1 MAATTTSMPRLRR
14 CVVKIQRIKLHENA
28 ILTGQEPISSQNA
41 IPSPTNPPEA
51 RAGACDTSVF
61 QPDRNSTMCVSRT
74 QMNVTGANLPN
85 ATISPFRI
93 RIKKLP
99 VPKPVETATPVQPTT
114 VSPVQVRLKRIPL
127 AKPAETVASAPP
139 TTTTPV
145 RVRIKRFP
153 LAKPAETATSA
164 QSTTTQAERG
174 HRFFHRDQPPT
185 RSRSSVTRNVYE
197 FLSQSQ
203 IEDDKNREDPAADI
217 IKKMVSAGKACVM
230 IRSKKDGRQRAKPV
244 KKVRPVGKRR
254 QCSLKN
260 LETSKSKEGTPEKR
274 IPLAPAAAALS
285 PILEPDNDV
294 IGSSDSEAPNA
305 GPFQVSVSVH
315 SPPQARFSVQRNAS
329 THHPNTPPLHDGAYS
344 HLARSVLLNE
354 TKTHYPTNSIERR
367 RQLVNMARKFVST
380 PLRRKSPSSNVTAS
394 AISPI
399 PRQTVVASPSG
410 GASPWRVSD
419 ESAMPNTFVFGF
431 NTSQLPSYSSDHIQ
445 RRQHVYVPDEAAAAA
460 GPVEDPPNEESI
472 CPALNEHSLGSNA
485 NDSNEENLPPT
496 VAHKTPTT
504 ANDQEDAENVENVVH
519 LPNPRRTLQERAP
532 LKDINILD
540 VVVLPSWKKNIQ
552 VTPITPTK
560 ATTPA
565 MTSSPA
571 NQFFGFD
578 EFLEEE
584 NSPKRRRT
592 ERNTTVQTPSKSG
605 HLFGFEEF
613 LEGDEA
619 AESRGSTSAPQNV
632 TLHEKLQRL
641 KQLRPT
647 EKELPQ
653 VSTAPLRRAGDCFG
667 ELQPQQR
674 DIRDVLC
681 STMLSETTKRQPAL
695 AADES
700 AGLFKDSEPDLE
712 TTFDAKAHRR
722 TYVKEKPKRKRKQ
735 RVQVLYIDSG
745 SSEDEDGENEPDS
758 RDNSVESPK
767 KRGPGPRQKR
777 PRKDV
782 EHEAKL
788 QEFITSFN
796 KECEE
801 VQNYSLVIE

>member
-1 MAATTTSMPRLRR
+1 
-14 CVVKIQRIKLHENA
+14 
-28 ILTGQEPISSQNA
+28 
-41 IPSPTNPPEA
+41 
-51 RAGACDTSVF
+51 
-61 QPDRNSTMCVSRT
+61 MCVSRT
-74 QMNVTGANLPN
+74 QINVTGANLPN

-114 VSPVQVRLKRIPL
+114 VSPVQVRLKRIRL
-127 AKPAETVASAPP
+127 AKPAETAASAPP

-145 RVRIKRFP
+145 RVRIKRIP

-260 LETSKSKEGTPEKR
+260 LESSKSKEGTPEKR

-380 PLRRKSPSSNVTAS
+380 PLRPITFNV
-394 AISPI
+394 
-399 PRQTVVASPSG
+399 
-410 GASPWRVSD
+410 D
-419 ESAMPNTFVFGF
+419 
-431 NTSQLPSYSSDHIQ
+431 
-445 RRQHVYVPDEAAAAA
+445 QHVYVPDEAAAA
-460 GPVEDPPNEESI
+460 GPVGDPPNEESI
-472 CPALNEHSLGSNA
+472 CPALDEQSLGSNA

-532 LKDINILD
+532 LKDINVLD

-552 VTPITPTK
+552 TTPITPTK

-592 ERNTTVQTPSKSG
+592 ERNTTVHTPSKSG
-605 HLFGFEEF
+605 NLFGFEEF